1 MSATTDRDARRDPAR
16 WAGWRAES
24 WGERLR
30 RIGEVLVQSVKD
42 LFTDNAPQWAAAVA
56 YYSLLS
62 AFPLLLAAV
71 SLAAYVVDSGEAVE
85 QVTNLL
91 RDFIPADQRQEVAE
105 IVQGAVEASGRVSL
119 LSLAALLWTG
129 SRVFGVLTTAL
140 NVAFDVDENRGFVK
154 RLLVEAAMMLTIG
167 GVVVLALASGLLVD
181 LLWRVLQVLP
191 AGRGLA
197 FELVQEAI
205 RVALLLAAFFL
216 IYRFV
221 PRGRRDS
228 RAALAGAVV
237 ATLLFLL
244 ARPLFV
250 GYVRQFGRYNLV
262 YGSLAVAIILVLW
275 AWLVALITLFGGEL
289 AGHVRT
295 MLIEGQSAEEV
306 ERAHQERAPVRLAAR
321 DEQGERSR

>member
-16 WAGWRAES
+16 WEGWRAES

-30 RIGEVLVQSVKD
+30 RIWEVLVQSVKD
-42 LFTDNAPQWAAAVA
+42 LVTDSGPQWAAAVA

-71 SLAAYVVDSGEAVE
+71 SLAAYFVDPNRAVDQATRLLGEFLPEGEE
-85 QVTNLL
+85 QIAT
-91 RDFIPADQRQEVAE
+91 
-105 IVQGAVEASGRVSL
+105 IVKEAVEASGQVSL

-129 SRVFGVLTTAL
+129 SRVFGVLTRAL
-140 NVAFDVDENRGFVK
+140 NVAFDVDEQYGFFK
-154 RLLVEAAMMLTIG
+154 RLLVEAVMMLTIG
-167 GVVVLALASGLLVD
+167 VVFVLALASGLLVD

-191 AGRGLA
+191 AGRGLV

-205 RVALLLAAFFL
+205 RVALLLASFFL

-237 ATLLFLL
+237 ATLLFLA
-244 ARPLFV
+244 ARPLFI
-250 GYVRQFGRYNLV
+250 GYVQQFGRHNVV

-295 MLIEGQSAEEV
+295 MLIEGQTPEEV
-306 ERAHQERAPVRLAAR
+306 ERAHQERGPVRAAPR
-321 DEQGERSR
+321 DRQGERAQ

>member
-1 MSATTDRDARRDPAR
+1 MSPPTDRGIRRDPAR
-16 WAGWRAES
+16 WEGWGADS

-30 RIGEVLVQSVKD
+30 RIWEVLVQSVKD
-42 LFTDNAPQWAAAVA
+42 LVTDSGPQWAAAVA

-71 SLAAYVVDSGEAVE
+71 SLAAYFVDPNQAIDQATRLLGEFLPEGEE
-85 QVTNLL
+85 QIAT
-91 RDFIPADQRQEVAE
+91 
-105 IVQGAVEASGRVSL
+105 IVREAVEASGQASL

-129 SRVFGVLTTAL
+129 SRVFGVLTRAL
-140 NVAFDVDENRGFVK
+140 NVAFDVDEHYSFFK
-154 RLLVEAAMMLTIG
+154 RLLVEAVMMLTIG
-167 GVVVLALASGLLVD
+167 VIFVLALASGLLVD

-205 RVALLLAAFFL
+205 RVALLLASFFL

-228 RAALAGAVV
+228 RAALVGAVV
-237 ATLLFLL
+237 ATLLFLA

-250 GYVRQFGRYNLV
+250 GYVQQFGRHSV
-262 YGSLAVAIILVLW
+262 IYGPLAIAIILVLW

-295 MLIEGQSAEEV
+295 MLIEGQTPEEV
-306 ERAHQERAPVRLAAR
+306 ERAHQERAPVRPAR
-321 DEQGERSR
+321 PDERGERAQ